1 MADAINYLGLEIG
14 GTKLQI
20 GRGDATG
27 QLSWLERRTV
37 DAARGAAGIRHQILE
52 IVAGCRASGQIS
64 PGPVHWGVGFGGPVD
79 VADGSIR
86 KSHQIEG
93 WSGFGLGQWLKDET
107 GAESVIVRND
117 ADTAALAE
125 CLAGAGRGF
134 DPVVYVTV
142 GSGIGGGLVI
152 NQKIYKGAGRGA
164 TEVGHL
170 RVANPDNGGTLVE
183 LELVASGWSIQRRAG
198 CQSVPEVLAAAKGG
212 DARANEV
219 LLTAAEALG
228 TGLSHVVQLMAPR
241 LIILG
246 GGVNMLP
253 DDWWGSR
260 VRASLAEKTM
270 GVFAGMTDVVPAAL
284 GENVVVQGGVLLAA
298 GADG

>member
-1 MADAINYLGLEIG
+1 MADEINYLGLEIG

-20 GRGDATG
+20 GRGDASG
-27 QLSWLERRTV
+27 QLAWVDRRTV
-37 DAARGAAGIRHQILE
+37 DAAEGAAGIRRQILE
-52 IVAGCRASGQIS
+52 MVDVCRASGQIA
-64 PGPVHWGVGFGGPVD
+64 PGPVFWGVGFGGPVNFQ
-79 VADGSIR
+79 DGSIL

-93 WSGFGLGQWLKDET
+93 WSGFALGQWLREAT
-107 GAESVIVRND
+107 GADAVAVRND

-125 CLAGAGRGF
+125 SLAGAGQGF

-142 GSGIGGGLVI
+142 GSGIGGGLII
-152 NQKIYKGAGRGA
+152 NRRIYKGAGRGA

-170 RVANPDNGGTLVE
+170 RVANPDKPGELLE
-183 LELVASGWSIQRRAG
+183 LELVASGWSIQNRAG
-198 CQSVPEVLAAAKGG
+198 CKSVPEVLAAAQRG

-219 LLTAAEALG
+219 LHTAAEALG

-241 LIILG
+241 RIILG

-253 DDWWGSR
+253 DDCWGSR
-260 VRASLAEKTM
+260 VRASLAAKTM

-284 GENVVVQGGVLLAA
+284 GENVVVVGGVLLAA
-298 GADG
+298 GADR